1 MTAFNH
7 FRIIATSTFGL
18 ESVLVKELR
27 GLGYDRLVVENGR
40 VSFEGSA
47 KDVARC
53 NVFLRTADR
62 ILIEI
67 GRFRAGDFDE
77 LFQGVRAISWEEMIP
92 VDGKMHVTG
101 RSVKS
106 KLASVRDCQSVV
118 KKAIIESMKRKY
130 RRERFD
136 ETGPLYRIEV
146 SLLRDS
152 ASITVDTTG
161 DGLHKRGYRLRAG
174 GAPLIETLAAGMA
187 LLSRWTPDRIL
198 ADPFCGSGTIAIEAA
213 LMGKKI
219 APGAK
224 RSFVSEQWGDI
235 IPEKIWLEARQEA
248 ESCRENLQFRILA
261 SDIDPEILKIARNN
275 AERAGVADV
284 IAFQTLPVDGF
295 RSRKKY
301 GLIVSNPPYGERIGV
316 SEGASQ
322 LYRTMGEVFS
332 RLDSWSFFLL
342 SGHPDFQ
349 RYYGQKADR
358 NRKLYNGNLKCY
370 LYEYLSPYPRTSTR
384 NRLLD
389 TEAEKR

>member
-1 MTAFNH
+1 MTESST

-18 ESVLVKELR
+18 ESVLARELR

-40 VSFEGSA
+40 ASFEGTAS
-47 KDVARC
+47 DIARC
-53 NVFLRTADR
+53 NIFLRTADR
-62 ILIEI
+62 VLIEI
-67 GRFRAGDFDE
+67 GRFRAHDFDE
-77 LFQGVRAISWEEMIP
+77 LFQGTRTISWEEMIP
-92 VDGKMHVTG
+92 VDGKMYVTG

-106 KLASVRDCQSVV
+106 KLASIRDCQSVV

-146 SLLRDS
+146 SLLKDI

-174 GAPLIETLAAGMA
+174 GAPLIETLAAGLV

-213 LMGKKI
+213 LIGRNS
-219 APGAK
+219 APGMN
-224 RSFVSEQWGDI
+224 RSFVSEAWNG
-235 IPEKIWLEARQEA
+235 IPKDVWYDARQEA
-248 ESCRENLQFRILA
+248 RDLINNADFRILA
-261 SDIDPEILKIARNN
+261 SDNN
-275 AERAGVADV
+275 AEVLRIARKNAEYAGVGDV
-284 IAFQTLPVDGF
+284 IAYQALPVEQF

-301 GLIVSNPPYGERIGV
+301 GLIVSNPPYGERVGV
-316 SEGASQ
+316 SEGVEH

-349 RYYGQKADR
+349 HYFGQKADK

-370 LYEYLSPYPRTSTR
+370 LYEYLSRYPR
-384 NRLLD
+384 NINKNQNQGD
-389 TEAEKR
+389 